1 MAKLENRQRK
11 TLTCTECKSQN
22 YRTEKNVKKTTD
34 RLELNK
40 YCPKCKKH
48 TAHKEEKFSN
58 PSTRSGFFQ
67 N

>member
-11 TLTCTECKSQN
+11 THTCTECKSQN

-48 TAHKEEKFSN
+48 TAHKEEK
-58 PSTRSGFFQ
+58 
-67 N
+67 

>member
-34 RLELNK
+34 RLETNIAQNVKSIQLI
-40 YCPKCKKH
+40 KK
-48 TAHKEEKFSN
+48 KN
-58 PSTRSGFFQ
+58 
-67 N
+67 NN